1 MLDPTIKHLSSLK
14 GLLSAYILLLDGLD
28 ECNDWPM
35 LLQSLNMNP
44 LPNVKF
50 ILSSQDMEALRK
62 LIIGEVE
69 DNSKKAIKVTSKED
83 IKTFIR

>member
-1 MLDPTIKHLSSLK
+1 
-14 GLLSAYILLLDGLD
+14 
-28 ECNDWPM
+28 M